1 MGPYAEGW
9 KRFRRIKWSLASVF
23 LGFPLLF
30 FVGQIVQLRSVNSE
44 ISEILVGAVL
54 SAWFVFF
61 IVSAIRY
68 QLFRC
73 PRCGEWFSGT
83 WWYNLSFLAQ
93 KCVHCGLP
101 KFSEDGN

>member
-1 MGPYAEGW
+1 MGPYAKGW
-9 KRFRRIKWSLASVF
+9 KRFRRIEWSLASVF
-23 LGFPLLF
+23 LGLPLLY
-30 FVGQIVQLRSVNSE
+30 FVGKIAQMLGVNSE
-44 ISEILVGAVL
+44 ILGAVIL

-61 IVSAIRY
+61 IVSSIRY

-83 WWYNLSFLAQ
+83 WWYNLSYFAR